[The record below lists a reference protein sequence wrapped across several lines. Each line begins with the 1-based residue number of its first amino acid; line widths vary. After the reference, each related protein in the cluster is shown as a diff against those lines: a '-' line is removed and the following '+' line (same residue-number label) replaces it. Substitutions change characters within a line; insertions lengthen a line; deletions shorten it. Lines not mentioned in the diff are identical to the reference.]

1 MKKSVSSEKRHP
13 DVGGVAVVIPVYNHA
28 GTVAEVIRKTL
39 RHNFPVIVVD
49 DGSTDN
55 TYDAVRSVSGIQVTR
70 HPENRGKGAA
80 LVTGMTQAAETCR
93 WAVCLDADGQ
103 HNPDDIPNLITA
115 LPSNRPAII
124 IGKRTGMETAP
135 WTSRFG
141 RKFSNFW
148 VRVSGASFLTDSQ
161 SGFRIYPL
169 PEVLRLDVKAQRYQY
184 ELEVLVKAARQG
196 IGAIEVPVSVDYAPL
211 GRRISHFRPFRDFM
225 RNTLTFTRLITRRV
239 FTPGLWR
246 PRSTSEGAKRNS

>member
-1 MKKSVSSEKRHP
+1 M
-13 DVGGVAVVIPVYNHA
+13 
-28 GTVAEVIRKTL
+28 VIRKTL
-39 RHNFPVIVVD
+39 SHHLPVIVVD

-55 TYDAVRSVSGIQVTR
+55 TYDAARSVPGIQVLR
-70 HPENRGKGAA
+70 HRENRGKGAA
-80 LVTGMTQAAETCR
+80 LVTGMKHAAGMCR

-103 HNPDDIPNLITA
+103 HNPDDIPNLIAT
-115 LPSNRPAII
+115 LPANRAAII

-148 VRVSGASFLTDSQ
+148 VWVSGAAFLADSQ

-169 PEVLRLDVKAQRYQY
+169 PETLDLNIAAKRYQY

-196 IGAIEVPVSVDYAPL
+196 IGTIEVPVSVSYAPM

-225 RNTLTFTRLITRRV
+225 RNTLTFARLITRRV
-239 FTPGLWR
+239 FSPGLWR
-246 PRSTSEGAKRNS
+246 SGATGVGTRRKP